1 MRDLVGWV
9 MCLTV
14 SLLVIRVASDFLYT
28 QAEFKPTGMAHQ
40 VASDTLAGG
49 D

>member
-1 MRDLVGWV
+1 MRDLVGWA

-28 QAEFKPTGMAHQ
+28 QAEFKPTGMAHD
-40 VASDTLAGG
+40 VASTSAGG